1 MESSTVSVKREL
13 VNGVAGCG
21 EDCDSGHS
29 SPTSGDENNSLLVNS
44 LGSISLTS
52 STYTNGSCS
61 VASSDTSNDDA
72 GCGVGT
78 SVIESDVVAS
88 STATGATTGAST
100 TSSLISAPTSWQPFV
115 SVCSSQSST
124 SRSST
129 ESEYSGSGKSGSEYS
144 GSGKSGSGPYSG
156 MNSILNGSTR
166 YFDVFDQQSQQQQSS
181 SIGAYDL
188 FSSES
193 SSYSSPFFTPRQSN
207 SPPLAPL
214 WSSASSNY
222 MTTNEP
228 DIWGRPPSMRPN
240 VGYIGRPQYPL
251 QSEGHSQ
258 QHQQQQRFSSNLR
271 SQISNSFVPT
281 ATNRV
286 PPNSSSSSSYGLMPH
301 SSLPCSSLRS
311 PMVKE
316 ELVQN
321 ILRFYAIF
329 LDNLHPKTDVSKLVS
344 IFSKYGTIRAVDI
357 KPVLGITSTYA
368 CIEFNDHESP
378 ERAVTDAL
386 NDAITSKLDLV
397 FDLKS
402 PLIVKFTPSS
412 DQRRNLSSGSLAWN
426 WAKTMIE
433 RSGECFEWRFNSS
446 CSAGRH
452 CYRKHVVKH
461 RCIDTLKS
469 FSL

>member
-1 MESSTVSVKREL
+1 M
-13 VNGVAGCG
+13 
-21 EDCDSGHS
+21 
-29 SPTSGDENNSLLVNS
+29 NSL
-44 LGSISLTS
+44 
-52 STYTNGSCS
+52 
-61 VASSDTSNDDA
+61 
-72 GCGVGT
+72 
-78 SVIESDVVAS
+78 
-88 STATGATTGAST
+88 
-100 TSSLISAPTSWQPFV
+100 
-115 SVCSSQSST
+115 
-124 SRSST
+124 
-129 ESEYSGSGKSGSEYS
+129 
-144 GSGKSGSGPYSG
+144 
-156 MNSILNGSTR
+156 LNGSTR
-166 YFDVFDQQSQQQQSS
+166 YFDVFDQPQQQSS

-222 MTTNEP
+222 VATNEP

-251 QSEGHSQ
+251 LQSEGHS
-258 QHQQQQRFSSNLR
+258 QQQQRFSSNLR
-271 SQISNSFVPT
+271 SQLSNSFVP
-281 ATNRV
+281 TNRV

-301 SSLPCSSLRS
+301 SSLPCSPLRS
-311 PMVKE
+311 PVAKE

-329 LDNLHPKTDVSKLVS
+329 LDNVHPKTDVSKLVS
-344 IFSKYGTIRAVDI
+344 VFSKYGTIRAVDI

>member
-1 MESSTVSVKREL
+1 MESSTVTVKREL
-13 VNGVAGCG
+13 VDGGAGCGVGG

-88 STATGATTGAST
+88 STVTGATTGAST
-100 TSSLISAPTSWQPFV
+100 TSSLITAPTSWQPFV

-124 SRSST
+124 SRSS
-129 ESEYSGSGKSGSEYS
+129 ESEYSGSGHS
-144 GSGKSGSGPYSG
+144 GSGSYSG
-156 MNSILNGSTR
+156 MNSILNGSTS
-166 YFDVFDQQSQQQQSS
+166 YFDVFDQQQQQSS
-181 SIGAYDL
+181 SVGAYDL

-251 QSEGHSQ
+251 LQSEGHS
-258 QHQQQQRFSSNLR
+258 QQQQRFSSNLR

-286 PPNSSSSSSYGLMPH
+286 PPNSSSSSYGLMPH
-301 SSLPCSSLRS
+301 SSLPCSSLRT
-311 PMVKE
+311 PVVKE

-344 IFSKYGTIRAVDI
+344 VFSKYGTIRAVDI

-386 NDAITSKLDLV
+386 NDAIIPKLDLV